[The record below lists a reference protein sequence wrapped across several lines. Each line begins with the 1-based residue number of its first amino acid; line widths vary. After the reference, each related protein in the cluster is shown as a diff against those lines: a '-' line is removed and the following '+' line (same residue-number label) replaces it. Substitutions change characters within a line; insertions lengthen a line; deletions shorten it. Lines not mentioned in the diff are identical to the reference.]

1 MYQFEKILTRKDIAM
16 DTIKLLEDSDP
27 LIAAAELN
35 ERFPVKVQNISI
47 MAA

>member
-1 MYQFEKILTRKDIAM
+1 MCQFEKILTRKDIVM

-35 ERFPVKVQNISI
+35 ESFPVKVQNIFI
-47 MAA
+47 MVA